1 MKKHLPFNFYCLG
14 LCKPYQEFYKVYKSM
29 TDSILRVFLRYQC
42 RDLYG
47 VIFVQVLCIVK
58 DRKFFQEA
66 VVNLIWR
73 PNQHLRR

>member
-1 MKKHLPFNFYCLG
+1 
-14 LCKPYQEFYKVYKSM
+14 M
-29 TDSILRVFLRYQC
+29 TDKVMRVFLRYQC
-42 RDLYG
+42 RDLSG

-73 PNQHLRR
+73 PNQDLRR